1 MTVALEKETWRVF
14 KIFLFRNKYLGS
26 WEPNISRKIFM
37 IIHTE
42 EIRLRF
48 LSGFPDLN
56 KKEKLKLSLDEIINP
71 IAILEKKSHRK
82 GCHPGRL
89 TLNPD
94 RYNRAWGENRCIN
107 DPMDGADAPP
117 FMRAGFISTPWGKHR
132 LLDVSE
138 DIKNPYRSMLARDSR
153 SELQWGLQDMYFL
166 GGLPLEYWCNGDSMG
181 MMVPQSPSHSNT
193 YQWPRTVFREKLPP
207 CRQEEEDMG
216 HVGECR
222 CGRTDCFSR
231 MFYLPCE
238 RAWWTRCGE
247 GEFLEIHERN
257 PLTWHGN
264 QDWIGDNRPSGPDTS
279 NLLFGHNVYI
289 KYIQK
294 IEDFD
299 EAFKY
304 EAGRR
309 GWQFDEYCSWLSQ
322 FSDTPQGVTL
332 FGDI

>member
-1 MTVALEKETWRVF
+1 MTVALEKEAWRVF

-26 WEPNISRKIFM
+26 WDPNISRKIFM

-138 DIKNPYRSMLARDSR
+138 DIKNPYRSALARDLR
-153 SELQWGLQDMYFL
+153 PGLHWGLQDMYFL
-166 GGLPLEYWCNGDSMG
+166 GGIPLEYWCNGDSMG
-181 MMVPQSPSHSNT
+181 MVVPPSPSHSNT
-193 YQWPRTVFREKLPP
+193 YQWSRRSIEWTY
-207 CRQEEEDMG
+207 
-216 HVGECR
+216 
-222 CGRTDCFSR
+222 CFSR

-238 RAWWTRCGE
+238 RAWWTRCGV
-247 GEFLEIHERN
+247 GEFLELHERN
-257 PLTWHGN
+257 PQTWHGN
-264 QDWIGDNRPSGPDTS
+264 QDWIGDNRPSGPDIVVQRNS
-279 NLLFGHNVYI
+279 IRFLFGHNVYI

-299 EAFKY
+299 EAFKC